1 MSQKE
6 SPRGHAFGTS
16 AVFLSSICTILGA
29 VLYLRFG
36 YAVAHVG
43 VLGTLLIIAIGH
55 MITIP
60 TALAVSEIAT
70 NQRIEGGGEYFIIS
84 RSFGTTIGGSI
95 GITLYLS
102 QVFSLAFYLLAF
114 GEAFG
119 PVFHWV
125 NLQGWLPFAINDP
138 RFVSIPVCVALVLLM
153 AFRGASVGVKAL
165 WGVAFLLAA
174 SLGMFFLGS
183 RSPAEVQGSLD
194 ITNTVV
200 QPDSF
205 FKVFAVVFPA
215 FTGMTAGVGLSGDL
229 RNPERSIPIG
239 VMNATIVGMIVY
251 VAVVFKLATNATS
264 MELATDQLI
273 MSQIAVWGPIIP
285 IGLGAAALSSALGSI
300 MVAPRTLHALAND
313 RVLPSKLFCQLLAK
327 GRGDHNEPVNATF
340 LSGAIVFVVVS
351 MGSINL
357 VAEFITLFFLV
368 TYGAL
373 CGISFLEHF
382 AANPSYRPSFRSRWY
397 LSLAGSVLCFLIMLQ
412 LNFVHALVAIAL
424 QVGIYLALKASGR
437 GQRDLSAIFQGV
449 MFQTTRNLQILL
461 QKRFASFR
469 VKSWRPSFISIQ
481 SGTFDHP
488 NAFDFLKWVS
498 HRYGFSTLI
507 HHIEGKLSPQTT
519 QDARRILA
527 RMIELTQMSNASV
540 FVDTVVSPSYETAL
554 AQMVQVAGV
563 SGLENNSILF
573 EFQEAH
579 PEEIEQSVDS
589 CKLVAGLGMNIC
601 VLRSSDR
608 RFGFRKK
615 IHIWLT
621 QDDENNANL
630 MIILAFII
638 MGHSDWESSE
648 ITIYASYP
656 EDILIQERAKLTEQ
670 IQSGRLP
677 IALRKVR
684 MLRYTDEDTLDAQ
697 IVRSSAE
704 ADLTMIGFK
713 LENLEKSG
721 SDLFKSYPGVHDVL
735 FVCSTR
741 EIKMI

>member
-6 SPRGHAFGTS
+6 AARGHAFGTS

-36 YAVAHVG
+36 YAVAHAG

-119 PVFHWV
+119 PVFNWI
-125 NLQGWLPFAINDP
+125 NLQGWLPFAIADA
-138 RFVSIPVCVALVLLM
+138 RFVSIPLAIILILVM
-153 AFRGASVGVKAL
+153 AYRGASVGVKVL
-165 WGVAFLLAA
+165 WGVTALLAT
-174 SLGMFFLGS
+174 SLGMFFIGS
-183 RSPAEVQGSLD
+183 RSPGDIQSGLD
-194 ITNTVV
+194 ITNTIGT
-200 QPDSF
+200 PDSF

-229 RNPERSIPIG
+229 KNPEKSIPLG
-239 VMNATIVGMIVY
+239 VLNATIVGMIVY
-251 VAVVFKLATNATS
+251 VAVVFKLATNAS
-264 MELATDQLI
+264 PIELATDQLI
-273 MSQIAVWGPIIP
+273 MSQIAIWGPIIP
-285 IGLGAAALSSALGSI
+285 IGLAAAALSSAIGTV
-300 MVAPRTLHALAND
+300 MVAPRTLQALAGD
-313 RVLPSKLFCQLLAK
+313 RVLPSRLLCRLLS
-327 GRGDHNEPVNATF
+327 RGSGECNEPTNATLF
-340 LSGAIVFVVVS
+340 SGIIVFVLVS
-351 MGSINL
+351 IGTINL
-357 VAEFITLFFLV
+357 VAEFITMFFLV

-382 AANPSYRPSFRSRWY
+382 AANPSYRPAFRSRWY
-397 LSLAGSVLCFLIMLQ
+397 LSLAGSILCFLMMTQ
-412 LNFVHALVAIAL
+412 LNILHAIASVAL
-424 QVGIYLALKASGR
+424 QVGIYMALKSSGR

-507 HHIEGKLSPQTT
+507 HHIEGKLSPQST
-519 QDARRILA
+519 QESRRVLA
-527 RMIELTQMSNASV
+527 RLIELTQMSEASV

-573 EFQEAH
+573 EFLESH
-579 PEEIEQSVDS
+579 PEEIDRSVDS

-638 MGHSDWESSE
+638 MGHADWEGSE

-656 EDILIQERAKLTEQ
+656 ESVLVQERAKLTEQ

-684 MLRYTDEDTLDAQ
+684 MLRYTDDDTLEEQVA
-697 IVRSSAE
+697 RSSAD
-704 ADLTMIGFK
+704 ADLTMVGFK
-713 LENLEKSG
+713 MENLEQQG
-721 SDLFKSYPGVHDVL
+721 AALFQSYVGVHDVL
-735 FVCSTR
+735 FVCATR
-741 EIKMI
+741 EIKMT